1 MKLSQFNK
9 FTIGAALAIGILAGG
24 CSNKKAPDPMAS
36 VAGTASALQLDTLSP
51 DAVAYVRLA
60 DVTKDPV
67 QGKTV
72 VQKTYKPGG
81 EDSMPFELRF
91 KAKEID
97 PKRDYAL
104 DIRVVDNGEIVY
116 LTRGPQPVLTKGN
129 GSEVDLKLERAASH

>member
-1 MKLSQFNK
+1 MRHTMLCKA
-9 FTIGAALAIGILAGG
+9 FTTAAIVSAIFTTG

-36 VAGTASALQLDTLSP
+36 VSGTATSHEMKKLGP

-60 DVTKDPV
+60 DITKDGV

-72 VQKTYKPGG
+72 AQEKFKPGA
-81 EDSMPFELRF
+81 DDAMPFELRF

-104 DIRVVDNGEIVY
+104 DVRVVDNGELVFI
-116 LTRGPQPVLTKGN
+116 TRGAEPVLTKGN
-129 GSEVDLKLERAASH
+129 PSAVDVKLEQAGSH